1 MSSLPMHRR
10 AFGFVYDVA
19 GLYFTKRV
27 SRSAAELA
35 YFLVL
40 TFFPVLICVNAII
53 GTLNLDLTNLPAET
67 RVLIPEA
74 VLSVPSVGGGGD
86 NTFFRLGGHAI
97 PDGRDG
103 RHF

>member
-40 TFFPVLICVNAII
+40 TFF
-53 GTLNLDLTNLPAET
+53 
-67 RVLIPEA
+67 
-74 VLSVPSVGGGGD
+74 LSSSASTPLS
-86 NTFFRLGGHAI
+86 A
-97 PDGRDG
+97 P
-103 RHF
+103 

>member
-53 GTLNLDLTNLPAET
+53 GTLFVPNFWELMQRLQENY
-67 RVLIPEA
+67 
-74 VLSVPSVGGGGD
+74 LSKIFKESGSG
-86 NTFFRLGGHAI
+86 N
-97 PDGRDG
+97 
-103 RHF
+103 

>member
-40 TFFPVLICVNAII
+40 SFFPA
-53 GTLNLDLTNLPAET
+53 LTCPSTWA
-67 RVLIPEA
+67 
-74 VLSVPSVGGGGD
+74 LSSGC
-86 NTFFRLGGHAI
+86 LLM
-97 PDGRDG
+97 
-103 RHF
+103 